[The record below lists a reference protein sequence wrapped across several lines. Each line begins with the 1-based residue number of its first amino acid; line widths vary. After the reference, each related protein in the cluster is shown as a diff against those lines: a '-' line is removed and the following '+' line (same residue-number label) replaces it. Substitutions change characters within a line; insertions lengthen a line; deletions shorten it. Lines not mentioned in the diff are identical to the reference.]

1 MKSNIT
7 MPQGLKLYYK
17 QELSLAKES
26 FNKQHYQESWRY
38 LERAYI
44 LSKPYPI
51 EHTAVHWK
59 MLKFWIRLKNTKE
72 VLGQIPRLLI
82 GGVKSFVGKVPVGNM
97 GGANVP
103 PLLAMEIPKDLQEII
118 DSVKSKR

>member
-1 MKSNIT
+1 MKFNIT

>member
-1 MKSNIT
+1 MKFNTT
-7 MPQGLKLYYK
+7 MPHGLMLYYK

-118 DSVKSKR
+118 DSVKSKG